1 LIPLKDNVPTSRLPL
16 VTILLIVVNVGFF
29 IWQLSFSGSA
39 NPNPEVQRLG
49 ISERDEISVQYGA
62 IPDRILHPGRD
73 CAFGVPAHPG
83 ESDIVCQGTRQYSE
97 GLAAHRACTALTPPS
112 ALCGEPFVRYPN
124 PPWYVTVFTSMFM
137 HGGFLH
143 IAFNMLF
150 LWIFG
155 NNVEDAMGWS
165 RYLLFYLLAG
175 IAAVYSQAA
184 IDPSGTL
191 PSIGASGAIAGVL
204 GAYAVLLPRAR
215 ILTLVFLLFFV
226 TLVEIPAYVML
237 GIWFVLQFI
246 PAIGQVAVPNVGGQG
261 GVAYFAHVGGFA
273 FGLALVKLFVRRRP
287 RIPAP
292 IGAGW

>member
-16 VTILLIVVNVGFF
+16 VTILLIVVNIGFF

-39 NPNPEVQRLG
+39 SSNPRLQQLG
-49 ISERDEISVQYGA
+49 ITERDENSVQYGA
-62 IPDRILHPGRD
+62 IPYRILHPGRD
-73 CAFGVPAHPG
+73 CAFGVTVSSGTA
-83 ESDIVCQGTRQYSE
+83 ESNIVCQGTKKYAE
-97 GLAAHRACTALTPPS
+97 ALAAHAS
-112 ALCGEPFVRYPN
+112 GEPFVRYSN
-124 PPWYVTVFTSMFM
+124 PPWYVTIFTSMFM

-155 NNVEDAMGWS
+155 NNVEDAMGRG

-184 IDPSGTL
+184 IDPTGTV

-226 TLVEIPAYVML
+226 TLIEIPAYVML

-246 PAIGQVAVPNVGGQG
+246 PAVGQVAVPNVGGQG

-273 FGLALVKLFVRRRP
+273 FGLALVMLFVRRRP
-287 RIPAP
+287 SVPAP
-292 IGAGW
+292 IGPGW